1 MRLCLLNW
9 LLNYFLRN
17 ILRLLFWYLIIKF
30 KSFDNIWPGYITLTL
45 LRLWFCHGLLRNL
58 LLISIMMHSLLWILL
73 RSSYSLSVLRRILNR
88 LLLDELRS
96 VLLLIL
102 IIWNSSWLL
111 TFLMLL
117 ILTIRSDWSRLVKLR
132 CCGIL

>member
-30 KSFDNIWPGYITLTL
+30 KSFDNIWSGYITLTL
-45 LRLWFCHGLLRNL
+45 LRLWLCHGLLRDL
-58 LLISIMMHSLLWILL
+58 LLISIMMHSLLWWLL
-73 RSSYSLSVLRRILNR
+73 RSSNSLSVLRRILNR